1 MIHRLRERV
10 ARTSVYRRHAIVTSL
25 TSVGLYGSGLV
36 TGPILARALG
46 PSGRGDIAAVIAPA
60 TVLVLVLAFGLPT
73 AAAYFVDSVPED
85 RLLVTALTFGLVV
98 GGPVCAVLWFLAPG
112 YLHGHSPETLTWAR
126 VMLLTIPTSVGTATV
141 LEITRRR
148 NPGIAWNFWRSLPLL
163 IPAVVIVLLAV
174 AGRLT
179 LGSVLAANFAGAVAP
194 FVLFASRLRSRPLP
208 RPSLATLRLLMP
220 YAWRTASA
228 GTAMSLTN
236 RLDQV
241 MLVGLVTPA
250 ELGLYA
256 VAVMT
261 ASVTN
266 PLTSGLSFALFGHLR
281 SETSELRAQARFR
294 KSLATTML
302 VSGTVALGLA
312 LGAPILL
319 RIAFGSLFA
328 PATTALRLLLPG
340 AVAFDVL
347 GVITTKLFSDGRPG
361 EASWAA
367 LVGTIVTVVGLVA
380 FAPRFGIEG
389 AAAVTSVAWTAQVAF
404 LVQRGALRPYA
415 GDAPSLA
422 NPRVGA

>member
-1 MIHRLRERV
+1 M
-10 ARTSVYRRHAIVTSL
+10 AGTSVYRRHAVITSL
-25 TSVGLYGSGLV
+25 TSVGLYGAGLV

-60 TVLVLVLAFGLPT
+60 TLLVLLLCFGLPT
-73 AAAYFVDSVPED
+73 AAAYFVDTVPED
-85 RLLVTALTFGLVV
+85 RLLVTAMTFGLVV
-98 GGPVCAVLWFLAPG
+98 GVPVCAVLWFLAPA
-112 YLHGHSPETLTWAR
+112 YLDGHSPTTLTWAR
-126 VMLLTIPTSVGTATV
+126 IMLLVIPTSVGTATI
-141 LEITRRR
+141 LEITRRKS
-148 NPGIAWNFWRSLPLL
+148 PGIAWNVWRSLPLL
-163 IPAVVIVLLAV
+163 IPAVVIVLLAL

-179 LGSVLAANFAGAVAP
+179 LGSVLAANVVGAVAP
-194 FVLFASRLRSRPLP
+194 FVLLASRLRHRPLP
-208 RPSLATLRLLMP
+208 RPSLTTLRLLMP

-281 SETSELRAQARFR
+281 SETSERRAQARFR

-302 VSGTVALGLA
+302 VSGTVALLLA
-312 LGAPILL
+312 VGAPLLL

-340 AVAFDVL
+340 AVAFDIL
-347 GVITTKLFSDGRPG
+347 GVITTKLFSEGRPG

-367 LVGTIVTVVGLVA
+367 LVGAIVTVVGLVA
-380 FAPRFGIEG
+380 LAPRFGIEG
-389 AAAVTSVAWTAQVAF
+389 AAAVTSVAWISQVAF
-404 LVQRGALRPYA
+404 LVQRGALRPRA
-415 GDAPSLA
+415 GAGVGSGATDSPG
-422 NPRVGA
+422 VGA